1 MIKYDKNLE
10 YDNSPCDVG
19 ETRTNSSD
27 VKLTNLKETFMDYN
41 YGVQCG
47 SKDCYSCGTQRYN
60 CNELNRLDDEV
71 DNEADSRGVSLET
84 VLDNIEPSDEELSDI
99 EADLEAQD
107 WDLFGE
113 DKI

>member
-1 MIKYDKNLE
+1 MMIKYDKNLE

-27 VKLTNLKETFMDYN
+27 VKLTNLKEPFMDYI

-60 CNELNRLDDEV
+60 CDELNRLDD
-71 DNEADSRGVSLET
+71 LEDKKSDD
-84 VLDNIEPSDEELSDI
+84 VEPTDKELSEI
-99 EADLEAQD
+99 EDDFDFDFDVEDL
-107 WDLFGE
+107 
-113 DKI
+113 I